1 MIFLRI
7 SACRPCSIGLR
18 SLQCAMA
25 ASSSLLVDVE
35 LFSSLSPMSLWFA
48 WKPVFSYW
56 PLFEDSLLYPCWRFQ
71 GGRLLQDS
79 LYSALV
85 LLLLAALFVPLDVRI
100 LCVKPLLSQLFT
112 LLRSQLA
119 QSVLQGEA
127 MHVAVLL
134 RRACC
139 SGILLGSGGGCSSRG
154 LFMNF
159 LLLSLREKVAYK
171 GA

>member
-1 MIFLRI
+1 
-7 SACRPCSIGLR
+7 
-18 SLQCAMA
+18 
-25 ASSSLLVDVE
+25 
-35 LFSSLSPMSLWFA
+35 
-48 WKPVFSYW
+48 
-56 PLFEDSLLYPCWRFQ
+56 
-71 GGRLLQDS
+71 

-119 QSVLQGEA
+119 QSVLQVEA

-134 RRACC
+134 RRDCC